1 MYGELYQYLILHRQL
16 NLPGIGRL
24 CIEKKPA
31 RFDVADKVINPPA
44 FSIALQHDNSNPP
57 KNFFNWLAL
66 KLGIS
71 DREAVIRFNNFLF
84 DLKKQ
89 LSAGNKLE
97 WEGVGTISKGLA
109 GDIILDPSLND
120 HSPGTPVPAVKVLR
134 DNAQHIIRVGEDERT
149 SAEMQEILHHTEEE
163 GGKSYWWVAA
173 LVLVILSIIFIG
185 YYFSV
190 NGMSTS
196 AAANQKKLDP
206 AEQTKT
212 H

>member
-1 MYGELYQYLILHRQL
+1 MYGELYQYLILHRHL

-97 WEGVGTISKGLA
+97 WEGVGTISKGLG
-109 GDIILDPSLND
+109 GDILLNPSLTD

-149 SAEMQEILHHTEEE
+149 SAEMQEILHHSEE

-196 AAANQKKLDP
+196 AAANQKKLEP